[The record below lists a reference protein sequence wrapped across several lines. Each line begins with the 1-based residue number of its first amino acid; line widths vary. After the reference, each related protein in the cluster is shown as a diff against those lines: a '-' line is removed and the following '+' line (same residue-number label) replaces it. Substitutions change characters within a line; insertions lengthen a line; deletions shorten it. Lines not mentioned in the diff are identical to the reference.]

1 MRNGVDIFLLTEVT
15 TLKHLIDFLR
25 RGKRLENPSFMP
37 KPLSDTMAK
46 CWEKD
51 SKNRPTFT
59 QLENELNIM
68 LDGNVQDQYMRMNY
82 MQMN

>member
-46 CWEKD
+46 CWEKIPKTD
-51 SKNRPTFT
+51 QLSLNSSKTNLTSCWMAMSKIST
-59 QLENELNIM
+59 
-68 LDGNVQDQYMRMNY
+68 
-82 MQMN
+82 